1 MPDGGAEPKETRMAT
16 LMERAIGAAK
26 LDASVYEDV
35 EADPAAMSQALT
47 VVVISSVASG
57 LGSGAASGGIGVGLI
72 GGVIGA
78 LIGWFVWAFT
88 AWLVGTKML
97 PEAETKAD
105 LSQLLRTT
113 GFAAAPGVVG
123 ILGFLPAIGGLLLF
137 LVSLWQL
144 AAMVVAV
151 RQALDYTTTGRAV
164 LVCVIGFVI
173 QMVIIFLVV
182 GLTMGTAA
190 ALFGGAT
197 APPTL
202 AP

>member
-1 MPDGGAEPKETRMAT
+1 MAT

-26 LDASVYEDV
+26 LDATVYEDV
-35 EADPAAMSQALT
+35 ESDPGALGQAMT
-47 VVVISSVASG
+47 VVVVASVATG
-57 LGSGAASGGIGVGLI
+57 LGSGAASGGIGFGLV

-88 AWLVGTKML
+88 AWFVGTKML
-97 PEAETKAD
+97 PEPETKAD
-105 LSQLLRTT
+105 FNQLLRTT
-113 GFAAAPGVVG
+113 GFASAPGVAG
-123 ILGFLPAIGGLLLF
+123 ILGFVPGVGGLILF
-137 LVSLWQL
+137 GVSLWQL

-151 RQALDYTTTGRAV
+151 RQALDYSSTGRAV

-173 QMVIIFLVV
+173 QLVIIFLVV
-182 GLTMGTAA
+182 GLVMGTAA

-197 APPTL
+197 APATL